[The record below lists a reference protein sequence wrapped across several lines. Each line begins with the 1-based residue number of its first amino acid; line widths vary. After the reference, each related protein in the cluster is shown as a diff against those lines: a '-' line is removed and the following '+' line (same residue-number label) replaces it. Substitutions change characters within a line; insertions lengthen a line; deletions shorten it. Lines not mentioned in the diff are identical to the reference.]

1 MKIIADKTIQEAAQT
16 ITDLLTSYHANIDKA
31 LRGSDN
37 GRVRVS
43 MGIVFT
49 PDGGPKRRYLDN
61 NRTPLQQRI
70 IEASERHPELDKS
83 QIAELVGCRI
93 QHVYRTLKRFALG
106 TLTRPRRELKRREKK
121 SGSYTIRPCLR
132 CGKPHQSEHFGDRL
146 CP

>member
-49 PDGGPKRRYLDN
+49 PDEAEVSFSFVGEKISIKTQMKNVQAEL
-61 NRTPLQQRI
+61 PLQKPQDADR
-70 IEASERHPELDKS
+70 
-83 QIAELVGCRI
+83 
-93 QHVYRTLKRFALG
+93 VYRM
-106 TLTRPRRELKRREKK
+106 
-121 SGSYTIRPCLR
+121 
-132 CGKPHQSEHFGDRL
+132 GDNA
-146 CP
+146 